1 MSVTVTQLTEQ
12 ALGLPENDR
21 AELAHRLLL
30 SLDEV
35 PEEGVDEAW
44 EEEIAKR
51 AERVRNG
58 TAKGRPAE
66 EVLQELRARLR

>member
-1 MSVTVTQLTEQ
+1 MTES
-12 ALGLPENDR
+12 E
-21 AELAHRLLL
+21 E
-30 SLDEV
+30 SDEK
-35 PEEGVDEAW
+35 GVEKAW

-66 EVLQELRARLR
+66 EVLRELQARLR